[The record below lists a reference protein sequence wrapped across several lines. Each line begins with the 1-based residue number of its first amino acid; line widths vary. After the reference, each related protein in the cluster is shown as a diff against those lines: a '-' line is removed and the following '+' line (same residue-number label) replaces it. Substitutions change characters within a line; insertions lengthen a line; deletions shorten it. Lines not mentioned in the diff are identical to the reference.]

1 MFKHVLLAS
10 DGSEPAAKAVER
22 GLALAKLV
30 GADATAVTVSEP
42 NTVPTGRASQVAQ
55 RIEVL
60 RLSQEIG
67 RQTKAAIDERQRE
80 VLLREQLATIRR
92 QLGEGED
99 GKAEIAELSDAIGK
113 ASMPKEVDEQA
124 RKELRRLERMP
135 EASAEHGM
143 VRSYLDWSSS
153 CHGAY
158 RQRSRSTS
166 LQHGAFST
174 KTTLD
179 SKKSN
184 GESSSTLQ
192 VRKLAPHGKAPILC
206 LVGPPGVGKT
216 SLGQSIARAMQR
228 KFVRESLGGVHD
240 EAEIR
245 GHRRTYIGALP
256 GNIIQAIRKAG
267 ARNCVMM
274 LDEIRQDRNRGAWRS
289 TRRVARGPG
298 SGAEQQL

>member
-135 EASAEHGM
+135 KHQPNTAWFAAISTGHRAAMELTGRGADRHRCSTARSRRRPLWTRKNQTANHRVPCRCASSRRTARHRFCVWSARPASARPRWGNPLRAPCNEN
-143 VRSYLDWSSS
+143 S
-153 CHGAY
+153 CGRVLEACTT
-158 RQRSRSTS
+158 RQKFAVIAALTS
-166 LQHGAFST
+166 
-174 KTTLD
+174 
-179 SKKSN
+179 
-184 GESSSTLQ
+184 
-192 VRKLAPHGKAPILC
+192 VPC
-206 LVGPPGVGKT
+206 LGT
-216 SLGQSIARAMQR
+216 SFRPSAKQAR
-228 KFVRESLGGVHD
+228 VTVS
-240 EAEIR
+240 
-245 GHRRTYIGALP
+245 
-256 GNIIQAIRKAG
+256 
-267 ARNCVMM
+267 
-274 LDEIRQDRNRGAWRS
+274 
-289 TRRVARGPG
+289 
-298 SGAEQQL
+298 